1 MGFIKFKDCKSVEEY
16 LARAR
21 NGEGIYPIGYD
32 TYEPRLKAIICKSN
46 KTFGAINTV
55 EFYNEERR
63 TLSSILSA
71 AYNTPE
77 KVKKL
82 FSLGD
87 LYFLGTTIPD
97 EQYIRGIE
105 RTLKDEYL
113 IIEDCR
119 LISHLEKIPR
129 VSYRRTPPQMLH
141 GVDECDYII
150 SKITAIREKFFA
162 DGMTLSKATL
172 NRLLGKAVKP
182 KVHTSHNLK
191 ELYKGEM
198 CLFDNKSG
206 CWYEE
211 RDGHQLFDQNGN
223 LITQSLRKVE
233 KGSYSLNIIIKDRT
247 EFNLEDFLE
256 SRGSISWIK
265 VPKDNNE
272 IRDSLNYHKD
282 DPKQAKTILDM
293 FGYYRKYI
301 DNKHNL
307 GAKKEQPQNIT
318 PRMVVMQLNKEF
330 AQANSVYRVGYSE
343 EHCGNKT
350 RIVFKVW
357 DNIERRGKPGMMCL
371 DPLDIISRIYIGEK
385 TRAVELVFAYH
396 NQYSH

>member
-16 LARAR
+16 FNRQQETVCNICGTDFTKTRTIVYKSDTAFGAITTMEVY
-21 NGEGIYPIGYD
+21 GEGIFEVSD
-32 TYEPRLKAIICKSN
+32 LLA
-46 KTFGAINTV
+46 
-55 EFYNEERR
+55 
-63 TLSSILSA
+63 A
-71 AYNTPE
+71 AYDNPE
-77 KVKKL
+77 KIKKL

-87 LYFLGTTIPD
+87 LYFLGTAIPD
-97 EQYIRGIE
+97 EQYIRDIE
-105 RTLKDEYL
+105 RTLKDGYAVIDRYE
-113 IIEDCR
+113 
-119 LISHLEKIPR
+119 LISRIETTPDEHYNIEKKLTI
-129 VSYRRTPPQMLH
+129 LW
-141 GVDECDYII
+141 
-150 SKITAIREKFFA
+150 EKFYG
-162 DGMTLSKATL
+162 DGMTLSKVTL

-247 EFNLEDFLE
+247 EFNLEDLLE

-343 EHCGNKT
+343 EHSGNKT

-357 DNIERRGKPGMMCL
+357 DNIERRGKPGMVCL

-385 TRAVELVFAYH
+385 TRAVELVCAYH